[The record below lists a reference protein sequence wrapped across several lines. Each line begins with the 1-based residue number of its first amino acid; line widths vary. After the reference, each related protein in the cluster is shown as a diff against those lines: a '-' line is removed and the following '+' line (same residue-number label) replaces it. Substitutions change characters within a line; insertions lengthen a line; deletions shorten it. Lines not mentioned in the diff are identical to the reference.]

1 MSPSIYSL
9 VYPFF
14 VCAGDEATQYGKN
27 CSTTC
32 HSVWTVANKS
42 FECARCEF
50 CFWCTTPSSLVPRPL
65 AKYKGVFDEPPAGY
79 EATHPHSFTR
89 TLMSQYLL
97 FTYLGICL
105 PLVES

>member
-50 CFWCTTPSSLVPRPL
+50 CFWCTSYPGRLSNI
-65 AKYKGVFDEPPAGY
+65 KVF
-79 EATHPHSFTR
+79 
-89 TLMSQYLL
+89 LMSH
-97 FTYLGICL
+97 LGIRLHTLTCIF
-105 PLVES
+105 